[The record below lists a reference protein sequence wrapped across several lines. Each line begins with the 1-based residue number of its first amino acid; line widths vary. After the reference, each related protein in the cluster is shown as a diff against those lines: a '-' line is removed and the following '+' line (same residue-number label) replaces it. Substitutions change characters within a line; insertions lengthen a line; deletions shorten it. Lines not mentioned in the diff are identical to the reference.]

1 MAATFLT
8 AFASFA
14 STNID
19 DIFVLMIL
27 CAQTQNRRMVSY
39 KLLLDQYL
47 GIGCLT
53 AIKHIRRTGDAGYSI

>member
-27 CAQTQNRRMVSY
+27 YAQTQCSCTVKKQATENNR
-39 KLLLDQYL
+39 
-47 GIGCLT
+47 
-53 AIKHIRRTGDAGYSI
+53 